1 LIVTKGYAAPEVEHV
16 YARARELCRQ
26 LGESLQLFHVLRGL
40 FIFYLNR
47 GALQTA
53 RELGEQLLILAQRQ
67 HAPPLLLEAHFAV
80 GATLFWLGEVIP
92 AHAHLEQGMALY
104 DPHQHHSH
112 AFLYGQDPG
121 VACLSL
127 AALALWVLGYP
138 DQALARI
145 HEALTLAYERPH
157 PFSLARALIYT
168 GRLHQFRG
176 EPHLTQARAE
186 AAVTLSTEQGLVY
199 WCAEG
204 TILRGWALAAQGQS
218 VEGIAQMCQGLATH
232 QATGA
237 ELVRPY
243 LLPLL
248 AETYAQGGRVDE
260 GLRVLD
266 QALVS
271 VHTTGERWWEAE
283 LHRLKGELLLAL
295 SAEKYAEAETC
306 FHQALDSARRQEAKA
321 LELRAARS
329 LARLWQQ
336 QGRRAEA
343 QALLAPIYGWFTE
356 GFDTA
361 DLQEAKALLAELEGE
376 HGRG

>member
-1 LIVTKGYAAPEVEHV
+1 
-16 YARARELCRQ
+16 
-26 LGESLQLFHVLRGL
+26 
-40 FIFYLNR
+40 
-47 GALQTA
+47 
-53 RELGEQLLILAQRQ
+53 
-67 HAPPLLLEAHFAV
+67 
-80 GATLFWLGEVIP
+80 LFWLGEVRP
-92 AHAHLEQGMALY
+92 AQAHLEQGMALY
-104 DPHQHHSH
+104 DPRQHHSH

-157 PFSLARALIYT
+157 PFSLARAFIYT

-176 EPHLTQARAE
+176 EPQLTQARAE
-186 AAVTLSTEQGLVY
+186 AAMTLSTEQGLVY

-204 TILRGWALAAQGQS
+204 TILRGWALAAQGQDA
-218 VEGIAQMCQGLATH
+218 EGIMQMCQGLATH

-248 AETYAQGGRVDE
+248 AETYAQGGRADE

-266 QALVS
+266 KALAS

-283 LHRLKGELLLAL
+283 IHRLKGELLLAL

-306 FHQALDSARRQEAKA
+306 FHQARDSARRQEAKA
-321 LELRAARS
+321 LELRAAMS

-336 QGRRAEA
+336 QDRRAEA

-361 DLQEAKALLAELEGE
+361 DLQEAKAFLAELEGE